1 MLELKTFFKKCTK
14 VKRTANYCYKRFSS
28 RGKSPS
34 GYYYDRTKNVKN
46 TDPIS
51 VNVLKDKGMNIF
63 HMNASVLCIFS
74 NMLLRE
80 NIRDESLWKCI
91 EKRSYELLDRFE
103 INEVASFLFCFSK
116 IRFETQ
122 LYDSFISIIKRKYEY
137 LNTSNLAMLIS
148 AYAKRKEKD
157 LIMLL
162 KEEFKRKIYTVH
174 NIVEISM
181 ILNALVKCNIYDEE
195 LLNKLSSIVIDMII
209 HTNNIQVRDLC
220 VVVFCYSYIRYNNKT
235 LFKILAQKITPSI
248 NDVKLVDLCRI
259 FFSYMNLQINS
270 CHILRV
276 SSGKLKSVLDRSS
289 IDEVI
294 SCIHFLPNLKKTIE
308 KNDETFLFTKWR
320 LVEEKESGYSVNF
333 FYLYNYIV
341 NMFNEKLTSSI
352 NILDSNQIS
361 NIFFFYSK
369 HNILMNS
376 LKVEMFIKKIG
387 KLHLSVE
394 LKIYILYS
402 LTIFLKNMEDNVL
415 YNFDIIDVMKI
426 FPKTNDNRYIV
437 KNREIN
443 NDSSVSVI
451 SEQNIISIKNELV
464 KCLHNWEKE
473 IYLFINN
480 YKLCTVQ
487 DIIKILHFFY
497 ILENRSNIFMQNI
510 KHYVIFNYR
519 SINEFTAKTLL
530 FYFQKFFR
538 MTEDDDF
545 VEILKHKL
553 IKGK

>member
-1 MLELKTFFKKCTK
+1 MLEFKTFFKKCAK
-14 VKRTANYCYKRFSS
+14 VKRTVNYCCVRFLS
-28 RGKSPS
+28 RGKTPS
-34 GYYYDRTKNVKN
+34 GYYYDCTKNVKN
-46 TDPIS
+46 ADLIS
-51 VNVLKDKGMNIF
+51 ENVLNDKGMNIRY
-63 HMNASVLCIFS
+63 MNASVLCIFS

-80 NIRDESLWKCI
+80 NIRDERVWKCI

-137 LNTSNLAMLIS
+137 LNTTNLAMLIS

-157 LIMLL
+157 LVMLL
-162 KEEFKRKIYTVH
+162 KEEFKKKIYTVH

-195 LLNKLSSIVIDMII
+195 LLNKLSSIVTDIII

-220 VVVFCYSYIRYNNKT
+220 VVVFCYSYILYNNKA
-235 LFKILAQKITPSI
+235 LFKILAQKIIPSI

-259 FFSYMNLQINS
+259 FFSYMNLHMNS

-276 SSGKLKSVLDRSS
+276 SAGRLKSVLDRSS

-294 SCIHFLPNLKKTIE
+294 SCIHFLPNLKKTTE
-308 KNDETFLFTKWR
+308 KIDETSVFTKWK
-320 LVEEKESGYSVNF
+320 LVEEKEFGYSVN
-333 FYLYNYIV
+333 YVSLYNYIV

-361 NIFFFYSK
+361 SVFYFYSK

-376 LKVEMFIKKIG
+376 LKLEMFIKKIG

-402 LTIFLKNMEDNVL
+402 LTIFLKNLEDNVL
-415 YNFDIIDVMKI
+415 YNFDITDVNKI
-426 FPKTNDNRYIV
+426 FPKTDDRYVV
-437 KNREIN
+437 KNTEPSN
-443 NDSSVSVI
+443 ESNASVI
-451 SEQNIISIKNELV
+451 SEQFVLNVKSELA
-464 KCLHNWEKE
+464 KCLQNWEKE
-473 IYLFINN
+473 IHLFINN

-497 ILENRSNIFMQNI
+497 ILENRSDVFIQSI

-538 MTEDDDF
+538 LAENDDF